1 MQEKINGKSGQNQ
14 INMQDSNRAEVLR
27 FLALHPGCSRAELGE
42 ATGLTQASMTKIVRS
57 LTKSGLITPAVDFEH
72 LEEVLVIT
80 ELKQVVED

>member
-27 FLALHPGCSRAELGE
+27 FLALHPGCSRAQLGE

-57 LTKSGLITPAVDFEH
+57 LTKSGLIYETGFTAGKKDGVPSVCP
-72 LEEVLVIT
+72 
-80 ELKQVVED
+80 